1 VTRLGVDV
9 GGTFTDV
16 VLLADGE
23 LVTAKVP
30 TTDDQSVGVVRGIEK
45 ACTGAGVDLGEV
57 EAFTHATTVSVNAL
71 PENRG
76 APTALVTTAGFRD
89 ALETGRQTRP
99 ALYDLDATKPET
111 LVPHRR
117 RFEVDERATVKRIER
132 PVDEDEDEV
141 REVAA
146 RLRESGAESV
156 AVSLLHAYAHPENER
171 RVAELLREEL
181 ADRDVPVSASHE
193 VLAEFREYE
202 RTSTTADD
210 AYVTPPIRDYV
221 GRLVERAADLCLPTP
236 RIMQANG
243 GIAGAGTVRDHAVTT
258 VLPGPAAGVV
268 GAASAVGEDGVA
280 GRNADR
286 GRASSPAANPSKT

>member
-45 ACTGAGVDLGEV
+45 ACTGAGVDPGEV

-71 PENRG
+71 PEDRG
-76 APTALVTTAGFRD
+76 ATTALVTTAGFRD
-89 ALETGRQTRP
+89 ALEIGRQTRP
-99 ALYDLDATKPET
+99 ALYDPDATKPET
-111 LVPHRR
+111 LVPRRR
-117 RFEVDERATVKRIER
+117 RFEVDERATVEGIER
-132 PVDEDEDEV
+132 PVDEDEV

-171 RVAELLREEL
+171 RVAE
-181 ADRDVPVSASHE
+181 SA
-193 VLAEFREYE
+193 ARG
-202 RTSTTADD
+202 
-210 AYVTPPIRDYV
+210 V
-221 GRLVERAADLCLPTP
+221 GRP
-236 RIMQANG
+236 
-243 GIAGAGTVRDHAVTT
+243 
-258 VLPGPAAGVV
+258 
-268 GAASAVGEDGVA
+268 
-280 GRNADR
+280 
-286 GRASSPAANPSKT
+286 

>member
-45 ACTGAGVDLGEV
+45 ACTGAGVDPGEV

-71 PENRG
+71 PEDRG
-76 APTALVTTAGFRD
+76 ATTALVTTAGFRD

-99 ALYDLDATKPET
+99 ALYDLDATKSET

-117 RFEVDERATVKRIER
+117 RFEVDERATVEGIER

-171 RVAELLREEL
+171 RVAELLRE
-181 ADRDVPVSASHE
+181 DWPTVTSPSRPPTRSSRSSASTS
-193 VLAEFREYE
+193 VPPRRRSTPTSRRRSGTTWVGWSSAPPTCASRLLASCR
-202 RTSTTADD
+202 RT
-210 AYVTPPIRDYV
+210 
-221 GRLVERAADLCLPTP
+221 
-236 RIMQANG
+236 
-243 GIAGAGTVRDHAVTT
+243 AVS
-258 VLPGPAAGVV
+258 PGPERSGTT
-268 GAASAVGEDGVA
+268 
-280 GRNADR
+280 R
-286 GRASSPAANPSKT
+286 